1 MRPVTVSKHIS
12 APRERVFDF
21 VADLAARPAYSDH
34 YLDDYRLARPNP
46 IGEGASARFRL
57 ATPFLKKE
65 YAELAVAEYDRPR
78 RIVEEIRVGRLG
90 RNRSL
95 AVYEFMPE
103 AGGLT
108 HLELSLLSE
117 PATPIDSVKQYLAR
131 GWIKRNAAKSLERL
145 RMIFE
150 ERPGEPLRRVSI
162 AGWEPA
168 KAPRFGEPAGFDPS
182 RPAPGEPAPG
192 GGSAS

>member
-1 MRPVTVSKHIS
+1 MRPVTVTKHIY

-34 YLDDYRLARPNP
+34 YLDDYRLARANP
-46 IGEGASARFRL
+46 YGVGASARFRID
-57 ATPFLKKE
+57 APFAKE
-65 YAELAVAEYDRPR
+65 YAELAVSECDRPR

-90 RNRSL
+90 RNRSV
-95 AVYEFMPE
+95 AVYEFMAG

-108 HLELSLLSE
+108 HVELSLLSE
-117 PATPIDSVKQYLAR
+117 PANPLESVKQYLAR
-131 GWIKRNAAKSLERL
+131 GWIRRNAAKSLERL

-150 ERPGEPLRRVSI
+150 EPPDEPLRRVTI
-162 AGWEPA
+162 AGWEA
-168 KAPRFGEPAGFDPS
+168 VKAPRFGEPVGFDPS
-182 RPAPGEPAPG
+182 HPLPGEPAPG